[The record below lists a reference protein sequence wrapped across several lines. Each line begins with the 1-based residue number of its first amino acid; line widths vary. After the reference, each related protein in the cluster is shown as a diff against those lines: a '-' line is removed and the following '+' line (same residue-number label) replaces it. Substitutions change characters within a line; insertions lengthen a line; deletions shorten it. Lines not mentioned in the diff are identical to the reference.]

1 MKTLT
6 YLSSILAIP
15 GICFYNRRVVPNW
28 GLDFLLV
35 QFLPMFQL
43 NLATIFYLVVATAL
57 WAGNAIAGRLLVGSV
72 SPITLSAVR
81 WGLAA
86 LILLPFGWRI
96 FKRDSALWQNKTR
109 FLLLGLFGVGSY
121 NVLLYLALQT
131 STPINVT
138 LIGASMPI
146 WMLLIGA
153 VFYKVQPTLLQLIGA
168 VVSLIGVTVVLT
180 RGEPSTLFSMELVVG
195 DLLIMLATI
204 LWATYSWMLSRPG
217 QSTERQWP
225 WADFL
230 MAQVLVGLLWT
241 LFFDGFE
248 IAGGYAHLELNV
260 FTATVIL
267 FVAVG
272 PSLIAYRCW
281 GLGVNGAGPTVAAFF
296 ANLIPLF
303 TALLS
308 AAMLREP
315 PRLYHGLA
323 FALIVTGIVVSSTKS
338 RASQVKAS

>member
-1 MKTLT
+1 MPKLT
-6 YLSSILAIP
+6 VATVAYLLI
-15 GICFYNRRVVPNW
+15 
-28 GLDFLLV
+28 
-35 QFLPMFQL
+35 
-43 NLATIFYLVVATAL
+43 ATAL

-86 LILLPFGWRI
+86 LLLLPLGWRV
-96 FKRDSALWQNKTR
+96 FKPQSALWQNKKR
-109 FLLLGLFGVGSY
+109 FMLLGLFGVGSY

-131 STPINVT
+131 STAINVT

-153 VFYKVQPTLLQLIGA
+153 VWYQVKPSFLQLLGA
-168 VVSLIGVTVVLT
+168 IVSLVGVAIVLT
-180 RGEPSTLFSMELVVG
+180 RGELSALLSMQVVVG

-204 LWATYSWMLSRPG
+204 LWAFYSWMLSRPG
-217 QSTERQWP
+217 DSTERQWP

-241 LFFDGFE
+241 SFFDGFE
-248 IAGGYAHLELNV
+248 IAMGHAHLELSAW
-260 FTATVIL
+260 TASLIL

-296 ANLIPLF
+296 ANFIPLF

-308 AAMLREP
+308 AAMLGEP
-315 PRLYHGLA
+315 PQLFHGLA
-323 FALIVTGIVVSSTKS
+323 FALIVLGIWLSSTKS
-338 RASQVKAS
+338 RSTLT

>member
-1 MKTLT
+1 M
-6 YLSSILAIP
+6 P
-15 GICFYNRRVVPNW
+15 
-28 GLDFLLV
+28 
-35 QFLPMFQL
+35 QL
-43 NLATIFYLVVATAL
+43 NLATISYLLIATAL
-57 WAGNAIAGRLLVGSV
+57 WAGNAIAGRVLVGSI

-86 LILLPFGWRI
+86 LLLLPFGWRI
-96 FKRDSALWQNKTR
+96 FRPSSALWNNKKR

-131 STPINVT
+131 STAINVT

-146 WMLLIGA
+146 WMLFIGA
-153 VFYKVQPTLLQLIGA
+153 VFYQVKPSMLQLVGA
-168 VVSLIGVTVVLT
+168 VVSLIGVSIVLT
-180 RGEPSTLFSMELVVG
+180 RGDVLALLSMEMVMG

-204 LWATYSWMLSRPG
+204 LWAIYSWMLTRPG
-217 QSTERQWP
+217 SSTERQWP

-241 LFFDGFE
+241 AFFDSFE
-248 IAGGYAHLELNV
+248 IALGQAYLDLNLW
-260 FTATVIL
+260 TGSLIL
-267 FVAVG
+267 FVAIG

-296 ANLIPLF
+296 ANFIPLF

-308 AAMLREP
+308 AAMLGEP
-315 PRLYHGLA
+315 PELFHVLA
-323 FALIVTGIVVSSTKS
+323 FALIVTGIVVSSK
-338 RASQVKAS
+338 R